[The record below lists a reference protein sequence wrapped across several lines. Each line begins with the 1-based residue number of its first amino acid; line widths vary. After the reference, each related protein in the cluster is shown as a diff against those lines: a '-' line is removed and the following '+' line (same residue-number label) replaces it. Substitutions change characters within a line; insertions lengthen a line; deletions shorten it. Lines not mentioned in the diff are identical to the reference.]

1 MPTTAR
7 SGTTGGDRIDEV
19 LEAMRDLI
27 RSLGGTNG
35 APIASSTGVGGD
47 QQRALFAY
55 QWIAS
60 HLGRTDVAA
69 PPVVTA
75 TRQKGAL
82 LLLDDPYGATHVF
95 VVGADGS
102 VEEVAISDDSPR
114 SVPLAMSDDVP
125 IAYIELRSDGTPIA
139 IVHPLAG
146 L

>member
-1 MPTTAR
+1 MPTTTR

-27 RSLGGTNG
+27 RILDAASGP
-35 APIASSTGVGGD
+35 PIASSTGVGSD

-60 HLGRTDVAA
+60 HLGRTDVSA

-75 TRQKGAL
+75 RRQKGAL
-82 LLLDDPYGATHVF
+82 LLLDDPYGATHAF
-95 VVGADGS
+95 VVSADGS
-102 VEEVAISDDSPR
+102 VEEVALSEDSPR
-114 SVPLAMSDDVP
+114 SVPLAMRDDVP
-125 IAYIELRSDGTPIA
+125 IVYVELRSDGMPIA
-139 IVHPLAG
+139 IVHPLAS

>member
-1 MPTTAR
+1 M
-7 SGTTGGDRIDEV
+7 
-19 LEAMRDLI
+19 
-27 RSLGGTNG
+27 
-35 APIASSTGVGGD
+35 
-47 QQRALFAY
+47 
-55 QWIAS
+55 
-60 HLGRTDVAA
+60 
-69 PPVVTA
+69 
-75 TRQKGAL
+75 

>member
-1 MPTTAR
+1 MAR
-7 SGTTGGDRIDEV
+7 SCV
-19 LEAMRDLI
+19 
-27 RSLGGTNG
+27 
-35 APIASSTGVGGD
+35 
-47 QQRALFAY
+47 
-55 QWIAS
+55 
-60 HLGRTDVAA
+60 
-69 PPVVTA
+69 
-75 TRQKGAL
+75 
-82 LLLDDPYGATHVF
+82 

>member
-1 MPTTAR
+1 MPTTTR

-27 RSLGGTNG
+27 RSLDAASTT
-35 APIASSTGVGGD
+35 PIASSTGVGSD

-55 QWIAS
+55 QRIAS

-75 TRQKGAL
+75 QRQKGTL
-82 LLLDDPYGATHVF
+82 LLLDDPLGATHAF
-95 VVGADGS
+95 VVSADGS
-102 VEEVAISDDSPR
+102 VEEVAITDDSPR
-114 SVPLAMSDDVP
+114 AVPLTIRDDVP
-125 IAYIELRSDGTPIA
+125 IAYVELRSDGAPIA
-139 IVHPLAG
+139 IVHPLSG